1 MSTAPNGWQTPK
13 TNWQSA
19 DVVAPSDMNR
29 QEANANA
36 IETGSR
42 TLDPSQAPT
51 GNTGTLR
58 QFLDWFANRIRAIMG
73 TASWYNAPP
82 VTLSGAK
89 SHIDA
94 AAPHSGHETPSGA
107 QAKVNTHASAKATL
121 AQLGH
126 VNHSV
131 LTTTLST
138 VWTGTEAPFTK
149 TQTVTGLL
157 ATDTPIVD
165 VVMSGTFATD
175 EARQEAWAGI
185 YRITTADNAI
195 TLYATEKPAVELPIQ
210 IKVVR

>member
-73 TASWYNAPP
+73 TTSWYNAPP

-107 QAKVNTHASAKATL
+107 QTKVNTHAAVQASL
-121 AQLGH
+121 SQLGH
-126 VNHSV
+126 VKHAV
-131 LTTTLST
+131 LTTTLDTTWQGS
-138 VWTGTEAPFTK
+138 EAPYTK

-165 VVMSGTFATD
+165 VIMSGTFATD
-175 EARQEAWAGI
+175 EARQEAWGYV

-195 TLYATEKPAVELPIQ
+195 TLYATEKPAVSLPIQ
-210 IKVVR
+210 LKVVR

>member
-1 MSTAPNGWQTPK
+1 MGKLNYSVVLVNDAIADATQVEQKFEEVKTAVNGHID
-13 TNWQSA
+13 
-19 DVVAPSDMNR
+19 DVA
-29 QEANANA
+29 
-36 IETGSR
+36 
-42 TLDPSQAPT
+42 
-51 GNTGTLR
+51 
-58 QFLDWFANRIRAIMG
+58 
-73 TASWYNAPP
+73 
-82 VTLSGAK
+82 TLS
-89 SHIDA
+89 SA
-94 AAPHSGHETPSGA
+94 A
-107 QAKVNTHASAKATL
+107 
-121 AQLGH
+121 H
-126 VNHSV
+126 VKHGI

-165 VVMSGTFATD
+165 VVMSGVLATD